1 MLNNDVSDPSLFTVG
16 SIRETREQVNENTK
30 RLAALEQRLAALEP
44 QTEPESEPGQEPEP
58 DPDDEPDQ
66 WDGDEQ

>member
-1 MLNNDVSDPSLFTVG
+1 MLNNDIRDHELLTVDSL
-16 SIRETREQVNENTK
+16 RETRAQVNENTK
-30 RLAALEQRLAALEP
+30 RLEALEQRLAALEP